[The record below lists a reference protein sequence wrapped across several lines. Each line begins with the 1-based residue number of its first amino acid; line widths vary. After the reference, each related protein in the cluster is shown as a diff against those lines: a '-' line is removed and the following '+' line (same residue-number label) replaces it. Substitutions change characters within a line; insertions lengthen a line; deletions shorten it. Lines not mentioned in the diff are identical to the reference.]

1 MKHSVN
7 AEINRETPLSRMTK
21 GTPRNAMIAPLKPLP
36 AIATSERMPP
46 ESDCARTR
54 SFGITR
60 SVMTVIEAGV
70 KNALHRAAMKAVAS
84 TIQTSK
90 CWLIAIRPSP
100 IIVKPRIRSVPTIIH
115 LRWLRSMIAP
125 QKGPRIIATNMEML
139 VSRPINAV
147 DPVFS

>member
-1 MKHSVN
+1 MK
-7 AEINRETPLSRMTK
+7 AEINKEIPLSRITK

-36 AIATSERMPP
+36 TMATSERIPP
-46 ESDCARTR
+46 DKDCARTR

-70 KNALHRAAMKAVAS
+70 KNALHKAAMKAVAS

-90 CWLIAIRPSP
+90 WLLMAIKPNP
-100 IIVKPRIRSVPTIIH
+100 IIVKPRIRSVPTMIH

-125 QKGPRIIATNMEML
+125 QKGPRNMATNMEML
-139 VSRPINAV
+139 VNSPISAV
-147 DPVFS
+147 EPVFS